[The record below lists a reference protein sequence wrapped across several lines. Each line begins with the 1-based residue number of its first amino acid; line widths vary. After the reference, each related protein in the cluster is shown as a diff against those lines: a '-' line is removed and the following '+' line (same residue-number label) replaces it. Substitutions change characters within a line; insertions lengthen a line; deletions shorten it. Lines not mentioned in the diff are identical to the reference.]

1 MSARA
6 RRASPGRATRGPDRR
21 FFDLWSLFYD
31 APLVQLV
38 TYRPVHDAVMRVLGR
53 LSPRSVL
60 DVGCGTGLLAARMRR
75 QLGAVRVVG
84 CDFSR
89 GMLHRARARDVAC
102 GWVRGNALA
111 LPFRDGSFQALVS
124 TEAFHWFPSQPDAL
138 REFFRVLAPGGYV
151 LIALI
156 NPPFEGVSRAASAGS
171 RLIGQP
177 ATWPTRGRMRRQV
190 EQAGFRVESQ
200 RRVLRI
206 PFALALPTVL
216 TVAVRPR

>member
-1 MSARA
+1 V
-6 RRASPGRATRGPDRR
+6 TRGPDRR
-21 FFDLWSLFYD
+21 FFDLWSLVYD

-53 LSPRSVL
+53 ISPRSVL

-89 GMLHRARARDVAC
+89 GMLRRARARDGAC

-111 LPFRDGSFQALVS
+111 LPFRDGSFQTLVS

-138 REFFRVLAPGGYV
+138 REFFRVLAPGGHA

-156 NPPFEGVSRAASAGS
+156 NPPLEGVSRAASAGS

-177 ATWPTRGRMRRQV
+177 ATWPTRQGMRQQV